1 MAAKKSVAKF
11 EFFYSVLYT
20 LYLNNIYKL
29 QNITNENS
37 ESKKW

>member
-11 EFFYSVLYT
+11 EFWYTVVYT

-29 QNITNENS
+29 QNISNENS
-37 ESKKW
+37 EKKKW